1 LRKLLPYTVD
11 AEGYYGLSVRSVG
24 SEKSDSNAWT
34 QGEDNLWSHVKAG
47 LRSLGTYFGQL
58 SEKSKDKAVQES
70 EGLVENISMLLALV
84 NAYQDL
90 VDRREK
96 GVMREHQA
104 AIARMQTLK
113 KHQGKLNARK
123 DSRQAEWTDTADQL
137 GEQIVSEEDHVHNV
151 EMRNY
156 FSLYCLHMEAQVIS
170 ANMNQFA
177 IIMQEMV
184 DTQLRTSQQL
194 HTIWEQMKPI
204 TAKILP
210 PQSALSPGKKT
221 EWDAMPS
228 F

>member
-184 DTQLRTSQQL
+184 DTQLRTSQQVCN
-194 HTIWEQMKPI
+194 
-204 TAKILP
+204 
-210 PQSALSPGKKT
+210 
-221 EWDAMPS
+221 